1 MFFFSDNMTFVESVI
16 GKVTVQDEEESEN
29 IEKKIMYSPVY
40 PYLTV
45 HQTTDMFCVDIPP

>member
-1 MFFFSDNMTFVESVI
+1 MTFVESVI